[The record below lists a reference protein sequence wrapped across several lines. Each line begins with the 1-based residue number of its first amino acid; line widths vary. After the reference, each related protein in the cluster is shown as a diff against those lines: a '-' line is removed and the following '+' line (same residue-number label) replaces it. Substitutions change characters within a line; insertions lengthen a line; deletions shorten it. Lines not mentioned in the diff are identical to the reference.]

1 MRYRRYVTDIRIPA
15 DTRERIIDAAARL
28 LRERG
33 PGALTT
39 RGVAQEAGVQA
50 PAIYRLF
57 GDKDGLLE
65 AVAEHVMAAYV
76 TTKAAIVEEAEAAR
90 VDPVVDLRAGWQAQV
105 EFGLSNPTL
114 FRLLSDPDRVVTSPA
129 ARSGKAVLEARMHR
143 VAVVGRLKVSERR
156 AVELFQVAGVGL
168 ITTVLATPPE
178 ERDPRLADAVLN
190 GVLAQILTDAPVV
203 ADGEA
208 LPTAVAFRA
217 MAPTLAGLSSSE
229 RLLMVEW
236 LDRAIAASE
245 G

>member
-1 MRYRRYVTDIRIPA
+1 MRYRRYVTDSRIPA

-28 LRERG
+28 LREQG

-39 RGVAQEAGVQA
+39 RGVAHDAGVQA

-76 TTKAAIVEEAEAAR
+76 STKAAIVEEAEVTS
-90 VDPVVDLRAGWQAQV
+90 VDPIVDLRAGWRAQV
-105 EFGLSNPTL
+105 EFGLGNPTL
-114 FRLLSDPDRVVTSPA
+114 FRLLSDPDRVATSAA

-143 VAVVGRLKVSERR
+143 VAIVGRLKVSERR
-156 AVELFQVAGVGL
+156 AVELFQVAGVGF

-178 ERDPRLADAVLN
+178 ERDPGLADAVLE

-203 ADGEA
+203 AVDGV
-208 LPTAVAFRA
+208 LPTAIAFRA
-217 MAPTLAGLSSSE
+217 IVPSLAGLSGPE
-229 RLLMVEW
+229 RVLMAEW
-236 LDRAIAASE
+236 VDRAIAASPN
-245 G
+245 